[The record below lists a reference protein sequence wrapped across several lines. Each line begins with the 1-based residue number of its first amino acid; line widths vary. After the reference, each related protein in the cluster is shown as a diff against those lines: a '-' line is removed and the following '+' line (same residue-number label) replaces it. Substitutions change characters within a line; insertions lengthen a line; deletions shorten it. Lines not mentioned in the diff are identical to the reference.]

1 MPRASEFTRIL
12 RRIQE
17 GDASAKDELL
27 PLVYSQLRAAA
38 QRLMHNERDGHT
50 LSATALVHEVYLR
63 MFGANAGPSFEDER
77 HFYNAAAMA
86 MRQQLVDHARARLAK
101 KRGGPGE
108 DHVGVPADPG
118 AGQSGVGQPGAG
130 QPGAGQPGA
139 AQSGAVQ
146 PSFAQR
152 VPLTELKEVAD
163 LASMSDPEEV
173 LKLDAAMTQLEAQD
187 KQAAGVVWLR
197 FYAGLSVDQ
206 AAHALGISAATV
218 KRDWQFARAWL
229 FKRMSEG

>member
-63 MFGANAGPSFEDER
+63 MFGANAGLSFEDER

-86 MRQQLVDHARARLAK
+86 MRQQLVDHARARLAQ

-108 DHVGVPADPG
+108 DHVVSPVEP
-118 AGQSGVGQPGAG
+118 
-130 QPGAGQPGA
+130 
-139 AQSGAVQ
+139 GAVQ
-146 PSFAQR
+146 PSFAKR
-152 VPLTELKEVAD
+152 VPLTELREVAD
-163 LASMSDPEEV
+163 LASMSDPEEI
-173 LKLDAAMTQLEAQD
+173 LRLDAAMTQLEAQD

-206 AAHALGISAATV
+206 TAQALGISEATV